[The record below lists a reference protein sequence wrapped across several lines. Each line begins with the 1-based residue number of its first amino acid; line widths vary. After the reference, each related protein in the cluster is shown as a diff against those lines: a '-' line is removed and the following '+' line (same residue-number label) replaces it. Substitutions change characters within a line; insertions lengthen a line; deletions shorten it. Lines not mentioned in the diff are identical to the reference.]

1 MLKAMVLLEVLIA
14 QRYPLVVDINS
25 QAALTIMIKALDV
38 FVDLVVSTMLK
49 WLRARDGVGTVG
61 SLSCGV
67 VVRVSHVH
75 VGQHSSVSVHWV
87 ATISTVRDTIAPSV
101 AAVASAVAS

>member
-1 MLKAMVLLEVLIA
+1 
-14 QRYPLVVDINS
+14 
-25 QAALTIMIKALDV
+25 MIKALDV

-67 VVRVSHVH
+67 VVLKGNMSN
-75 VGQHSSVSVHWV
+75 G
-87 ATISTVRDTIAPSV
+87 
-101 AAVASAVAS
+101 

>member
-1 MLKAMVLLEVLIA
+1 
-14 QRYPLVVDINS
+14 
-25 QAALTIMIKALDV
+25 MIKALDV

-67 VVRVSHVH
+67 VVLKGNMSNVLRVEHFGMIRLDNS
-75 VGQHSSVSVHWV
+75 
-87 ATISTVRDTIAPSV
+87 RF
-101 AAVASAVAS
+101 